1 MQESLTRRRFLELCA
16 GAIGA
21 VAASSALEAIAGC
34 TPGASPAASNANL
47 PSGVLTPGS
56 GLTAKVAAVSD
67 LSETPKAYQLNAQ
80 TTVYAYERSGAPV
93 VVSNICT
100 HLACPVAWN
109 NGTDTFICPCHGSV
123 YNLDGQV
130 VSGPAPQPL
139 MRFQTQVQSG
149 DLYVQATQAS
159 G

>member
-1 MQESLTRRRFLELCA
+1 MNEALTRRRFLELCA

-21 VAASSALEAIAGC
+21 TAAALTAEAIAGC
-34 TPGASPAASNANL
+34 TPGASAAGTSV
-47 PSGVLTPGS
+47 PSGVLMPGS

-67 LSETPKAYQLNAQ
+67 LSSTPKAYQLNAA

-109 NGTDTFICPCHGSV
+109 DGTGTYICPCHGSV

-130 VSGPAPQPL
+130 VSGPAPSPL
-139 MRFQTQVQSG
+139 LRYQTQVQNG
-149 DLYVQATQAS
+149 DLYVEAAPAS